1 MPWPR
6 ILPDNLFQS
15 TLKSQQGTGAELRP
29 WSPLM
34 LRTITNDII
43 LVKRF
48 PSKSAGGDGVHLLA
62 DCITE
67 GRQWYKGPGEVF
79 AKRKRSPRD
88 RFSASTF
95 GHWMTLLAFVTAFA
109 WGLLAGGNPLYG
121 EEDTFAGGQSS
132 PSRTVVLD
140 LSKKELY
147 VVLSI
152 NADPEA
158 VAITDVRID
167 DLPSE
172 HSEHAL
178 FPASGEARLG
188 RPLDIRLKEPSN
200 IRIRLSVVK
209 RGKKVA
215 LRVSPQIMLG
225 RNRTIELTQD
235 RVTRTARN
243 ANRYLKQLN
252 RQLAGLARERRAL
265 NVWLAA
271 PGNKPLETVETVH
284 MRLKILNQSIKNGK
298 RDIPAVKRQCAAIGQ
313 AATFVRELHESV
325 KIRYAVRVSASEG
338 E

>member
-6 ILPDNLFQS
+6 ILPDNLFQP
-15 TLKSQQGTGAELRP
+15 TIKSQQGTGAELRP

-34 LRTITNDII
+34 LHTITNEII

-62 DCITE
+62 DCVTE
-67 GRQWYKGPGEVF
+67 GGQWYKGPGEVF

-88 RFSASTF
+88 GFSASRF
-95 GHWMTLLAFVTAFA
+95 GHLMTLLAFVTGFA
-109 WGLLAGGNPLYG
+109 WGLMAGENSLYG
-121 EEDTFAGGQSS
+121 DEGAPAGGQSS

-147 VVLSI
+147 VRLSI
-152 NADPEA
+152 NADPEE

-167 DLPSE
+167 NLPSE
-172 HSEHAL
+172 HAL
-178 FPASGEARLG
+178 LPASGEARLG

-225 RNRTIELTQD
+225 RNRTVELTQN

-252 RQLAGLARERRAL
+252 QQLASLARERRAL

-271 PGNKPLETVETVH
+271 PGNKPLETVKTVH
-284 MRLKILNQSIKNGK
+284 MRLKILNQTIKNGK
-298 RDIPAVKRQCAAIGQ
+298 RDIPAVKRQCAAIGR

-325 KIRYAVRVSASEG
+325 KIRYVVRVSASEG